1 MPTSNTANASPAGF
15 QPSEKQS
22 PNHKISK
29 QLIPKVN
36 AAHSLPVSTQA
47 SANNLWFVRQ
57 INNLPS
63 SPAPT
68 GDADRKHS
76 YPATANHAPPPP
88 PGAGTGRCRAPT
100 TRQNPAPPSTTNQ
113 PASLRTGCGSAWAAG
128 CNADTH
134 GHPAANVRIILDAI
148 PQNCYSF
155 RRSLLC
161 KVKGKKHTMQMR
173 LTGI

>member
-1 MPTSNTANASPAGF
+1 VKSLPFVRTSRLGAPAPGSPKKAKNQRGLGVFVVNTR
-15 QPSEKQS
+15 
-22 PNHKISK
+22 
-29 QLIPKVN
+29 
-36 AAHSLPVSTQA
+36 LPVSARTRA
-47 SANNLWFVRQ
+47 LRRTARLKPNTR
-57 INNLPS
+57 LPS